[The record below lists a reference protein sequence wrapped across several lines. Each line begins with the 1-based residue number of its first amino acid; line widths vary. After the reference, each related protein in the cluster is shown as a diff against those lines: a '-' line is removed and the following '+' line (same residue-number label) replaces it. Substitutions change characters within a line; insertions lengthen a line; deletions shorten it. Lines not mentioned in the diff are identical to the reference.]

1 VKSLLAAVAACLLS
15 LSAWAGEGEGVR
27 ERLAQPPVLRGQF
40 EQSKQLQG
48 FRNPLVSRGDFLL
61 VRERGVAWDTR
72 EPFAST
78 TLLTR
83 DRLLARLPDGSQRVL
98 LDAAASPGTAA
109 VNALLMALVAGDLP
123 ALADSFTLEET
134 LAADGRWQL
143 VLVPRK
149 DALRQVFT
157 RITLAGD
164 RFVREVVIEE
174 AGGDATTLRFLALTD
189 EPATA
194 SADEVARFD

>member
-1 VKSLLAAVAACLLS
+1 
-15 LSAWAGEGEGVR
+15 
-27 ERLAQPPVLRGQF
+27 
-40 EQSKQLQG
+40 
-48 FRNPLVSRGDFLL
+48 
-61 VRERGVAWDTR
+61 
-72 EPFAST
+72 
-78 TLLTR
+78 
-83 DRLLARLPDGSQRVL
+83 VL